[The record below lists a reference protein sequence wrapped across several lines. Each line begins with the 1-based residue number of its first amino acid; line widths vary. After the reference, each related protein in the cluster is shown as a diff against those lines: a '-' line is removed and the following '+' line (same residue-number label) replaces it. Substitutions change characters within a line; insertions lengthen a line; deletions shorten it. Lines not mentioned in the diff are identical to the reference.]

1 MITPPRL
8 SHHHP
13 NRLRECQRSVVTDLN
28 ALIDG
33 ATAIGRDRLE
43 VIVALADLLD
53 AEHSDAEGLLRAMA
67 SYVGQPVRC
76 VA

>member
-1 MITPPRL
+1 M
-8 SHHHP
+8 
-13 NRLRECQRSVVTDLN
+13 TDLN

-33 ATAIGRDRLE
+33 AAAIGWGRQE

-53 AEHSDAEGLLRAMA
+53 AEHSDADGLLRAMV
-67 SYVGQPVRC
+67 SYVGQPARY

>member
-1 MITPPRL
+1 
-8 SHHHP
+8 
-13 NRLRECQRSVVTDLN
+13 VVTDLN

-33 ATAIGRDRLE
+33 ATAIGWGRQE

-53 AEHSDAEGLLRAMA
+53 AERSDAAGLLRAMA
-67 SYVGQPVRC
+67 SYVSQPARC